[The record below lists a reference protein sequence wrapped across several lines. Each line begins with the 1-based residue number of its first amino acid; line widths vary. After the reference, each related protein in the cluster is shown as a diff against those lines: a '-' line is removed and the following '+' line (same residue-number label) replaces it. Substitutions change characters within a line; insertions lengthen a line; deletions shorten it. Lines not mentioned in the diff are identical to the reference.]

1 LLAQNP
7 DTFMWVSPLPDD
19 IISGFGLVQKNCPDS
34 KKLYRDV
41 LIRRKDYRLS
51 KLDKEFVTELCNSKR
66 KYL

>member
-1 LLAQNP
+1 MIFLEK
-7 DTFMWVSPLPDD
+7 TFLFQAS
-19 IISGFGLVQKNCPDS
+19 C
-34 KKLYRDV
+34 YRDV